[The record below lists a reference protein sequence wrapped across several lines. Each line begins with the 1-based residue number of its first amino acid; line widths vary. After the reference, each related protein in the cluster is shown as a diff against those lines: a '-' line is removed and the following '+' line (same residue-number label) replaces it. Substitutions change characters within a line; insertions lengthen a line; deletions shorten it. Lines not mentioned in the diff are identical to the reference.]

1 MLVKFFHR
9 GKGGGSGPVDYL
21 LGKDRNRENAQTLRG
36 NPEQVKELIDGLSFA
51 RNYTS
56 GCLSFAE
63 KEITEHQKS
72 ALMDSLQDMLM
83 AGLERNQYDI
93 LWVEHTDKGRVELNF
108 LIPNIELS
116 TNKRLQP
123 YYDKNDRHYVNS
135 WQQIA
140 NDTFKFKDPHDPANR
155 RFVVTAK
162 DLPNDRKQAVS
173 LITNSLANEVSLG
186 AIANRDDVIN
196 KIQSCGLEIARETK
210 SSISI
215 KDPSGGK
222 NIRLKGALYERN
234 FKGSAD
240 VATEVTRAIES
251 YQRDRN
257 ERLSRAKETFA
268 NAHQAKR
275 KANNERYR
283 QHGREST
290 ATPDKHNVQRIDG
303 VSSWDDIRS
312 KSSRGR
318 TVHNT
323 EIKHPTIKKVVEN
336 NVRCKSGISESIK
349 AVIRA
354 VRTAVQRGKSADK
367 RVSRANNFAHRL
379 RAKQQQPFIARRE
392 NSKRV
397 GRSYQKSERGIPMPK
412 M

>member
-1 MLVKFFHR
+1 MLVKFFSR
-9 GKGGGSGPVDYL
+9 GKGGGSAPVDYL
-21 LGKDRNRENAQTLRG
+21 LGKDRKRENAQVLRG

-72 ALMDSLQDMLM
+72 ALMDSFQDTLM

-93 LWVEHTDKGRVELNF
+93 LWIEHTDKGRVELNF
-108 LIPNIELS
+108 LIPNVELS

-123 YYDKNDRHYVNS
+123 YYDKNDRHYVNA

-173 LITNSLANEVSLG
+173 LITNSLANEVNLG

-196 KIQSCGLEIARETK
+196 KLQSYGLEIARETK

-215 KDPSGGK
+215 KDPDGGK

-240 VATEVTRAIES
+240 VTAEITRAIES
-251 YQRDRN
+251 YQRGRN

-275 KANNERYR
+275 KANHERYR
-283 QHGREST
+283 QHGSQS
-290 ATPDKHNVQRIDG
+290 AGTPDKHNLQRVTG
-303 VSSWDDIRS
+303 VSSWPDLRD
-312 KSSRGR
+312 R
-318 TVHNT
+318 THARRDNRHT
-323 EIKHPTIKKVVEN
+323 EIQHSVIKQVVDKNDRRESR
-336 NVRCKSGISESIK
+336 VSAGIE

-354 VRTAVQRGKSADK
+354 VRTAVRRSSETGK
-367 RVSRANNFAHRL
+367 RLSRANNFAHQA
-379 RAKQQQPFIARRE
+379 RAKQQPSFIARRK

-397 GRSYQKSERGIPMPK
+397 DRDYQRTQRGFTMPS